1 MPASAYADG
10 AGTGPDLGAT
20 VGGNTVAGNTVAGNT
35 AGGNTAGGNGTGVI
49 HDIGY
54 RSYEGQRLGRAAI
67 VRALTWHSLRSAF
80 GLRRGVKA
88 KIISVITFV
97 IMCVPA
103 VVSAAAVALSG
114 NHVRQISYDTYVPSL
129 RILVML
135 VFIAAQAP
143 ELVSRDLRSH
153 TLPLYF
159 ARPIRRIDYPVAKLA
174 AFFLACL
181 IMLEIPLLLLYLG
194 TIAQVHGGSAVWTE
208 TRALIPGLLLGV
220 AWALVLSSLG
230 LLLASFSGKRAFA
243 TGGVAVFFFLTFT
256 LASLLTHI
264 GLNSFGPVA
273 HGTPSALARLAG
285 LISPFTVLDGLRQ
298 WLGGTTPGQI
308 PNPGSLG
315 PAYGLAFLVFLLIGI
330 GGLILRYRKVGVA

>member
-1 MPASAYADG
+1 MSVNGG
-10 AGTGPDLGAT
+10 A
-20 VGGNTVAGNTVAGNT
+20 
-35 AGGNTAGGNGTGVI
+35 GVI

-54 RSYEGQRLGRAAI
+54 RSYEGRRLGRSAI

-88 KIISVITFV
+88 KIIPVITFV

-103 VVSAAAVALSG
+103 VVSAASVALSG
-114 NHVRQISYDTYVPSL
+114 NHVRPFSYDTYVPSL

-135 VFIAAQAP
+135 AFIAAQAP

-181 IMLEIPLLLLYLG
+181 IMLEVPLLLLYLG
-194 TIAQVHGGSAVWTE
+194 TVAQMHGGSAVWAQ

-220 AWALVLSSLG
+220 AWALVLAGLG

-243 TGGVAVFFFLTFT
+243 TGGVAVFFFLTWT

-264 GLNSFGPVA
+264 GLSSFGHPVYGGA
-273 HGTPSALARLAG
+273 PTLARLAG

-298 WLGGTTPGQI
+298 WLGGTTPGQV

-315 PAYGLAFLVFLLIGI
+315 PAYGLALVAFLLIGI